1 MRVGIDAT
9 ALLTRKKTGI
19 QFYTSWLI
27 RSLLEL
33 VPESPDIEL
42 ICYFHSGDRHVD
54 AALLHD
60 QRSQFENARVRTWK
74 LARGYRLALPVMAA
88 LDRIDLLHLP
98 VPTFLQLNSCPAVVT
113 IHDLCWA
120 RLPADIVAGEQMAN
134 MATEERAIGMA
145 TAMIAVSQNTRR
157 DLLEEYNIA
166 PERVGVTYEGVSEL
180 YHPAPAEAE
189 RLRSKHQLDRYIL
202 YVGTLQRRKNLVRLV
217 EAYAHLLEQ
226 HDIPHKLVLAGS
238 KGWGYEEV
246 YAAVERSGVADRI
259 KLLGYV
265 PDEDLPGLYTGADL
279 FIYPSLYEGFGLP
292 VLEAM
297 ACGTP
302 IAVSSTSS
310 LPEVAGDAGCF
321 FSPYSVEEIAQAIA
335 NVLTDSDYSSE
346 LRQKGLRRVKRFT
359 WRETARQTLSIYRDL
374 INKRSLTSQIP
385 LEKIPS

>member
-1 MRVGIDAT
+1 
-9 ALLTRKKTGI
+9 
-19 QFYTSWLI
+19 
-27 RSLLEL
+27 
-33 VPESPDIEL
+33 
-42 ICYFHSGDRHVD
+42 
-54 AALLHD
+54 
-60 QRSQFENARVRTWK
+60 
-74 LARGYRLALPVMAA
+74 
-88 LDRIDLLHLP
+88 
-98 VPTFLQLNSCPAVVT
+98 
-113 IHDLCWA
+113 
-120 RLPADIVAGEQMAN
+120 MAN
-134 MATEERAIGMA
+134 MATEERVIGMA

-157 DLLEEYNIA
+157 DLLEEYSIA

-180 YHPAPAEAE
+180 YHPAPVEAE
-189 RLRSKHQLDRYIL
+189 RLRSKHQLDHYIL

-265 PDEDLPGLYTGADL
+265 PDEDLPGLYSGADL

-302 IAVSSTSS
+302 VAVSSTSS
-310 LPEVAGDAGCF
+310 LPEVAGDAGCYF
-321 FSPYSVEEIAQAIA
+321 DPYNVAEIAQAIGH
-335 NVLTDSDYSSE
+335 VLTNSDYKDE
-346 LRQKGLRRVKRFT
+346 LRQKGLSQVQYFT

-374 INKRSLTSQIP
+374 INKRSLAPQIP